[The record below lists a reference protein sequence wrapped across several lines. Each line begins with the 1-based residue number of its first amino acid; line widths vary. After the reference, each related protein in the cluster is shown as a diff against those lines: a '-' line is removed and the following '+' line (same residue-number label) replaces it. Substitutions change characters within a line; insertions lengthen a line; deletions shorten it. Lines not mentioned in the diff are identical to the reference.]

1 MNSQT
6 PLVSVCIITYNRP
19 EQLQILL
26 ESLAEQT
33 MHKQHMVEIIVVD
46 NDANRTAQFVVN
58 DFIARYPHLAVI
70 YEIESMQGIPLARNH
85 SVRLARGQFVA
96 FIDDDEKADP
106 LWLEALYQCLV
117 TYQANAILGPVEPI
131 LPPDCPG
138 WLRKGKFFD
147 RPHHNNG
154 SSVKTGRTGNALV
167 RKTWLDRYENPFDPD
182 LRFTGGS
189 DSDLF
194 VRMLSQGAKFCWA
207 EHAKVYEFVGR
218 ERLKLKWLLMR
229 AFRGGQGHAW
239 RHATGRNPTGKI
251 SHFLYRFV
259 LACFSL
265 VMVLASLP
273 FGRHRS
279 VWWLRKV
286 FSNAGQISAF

>member
-96 FIDDDEKADP
+96 FIDDDEKAEP
-106 LWLEALYQCLV
+106 LWLEALYQC
-117 TYQANAILGPVEPI
+117 
-131 LPPDCPG
+131 
-138 WLRKGKFFD
+138 
-147 RPHHNNG
+147 
-154 SSVKTGRTGNALV
+154 
-167 RKTWLDRYENPFDPD
+167 
-182 LRFTGGS
+182 
-189 DSDLF
+189 
-194 VRMLSQGAKFCWA
+194 
-207 EHAKVYEFVGR
+207 
-218 ERLKLKWLLMR
+218 
-229 AFRGGQGHAW
+229 
-239 RHATGRNPTGKI
+239 
-251 SHFLYRFV
+251 
-259 LACFSL
+259 
-265 VMVLASLP
+265 
-273 FGRHRS
+273 
-279 VWWLRKV
+279 
-286 FSNAGQISAF
+286 